1 MFLSGHIDRSDPK
14 GLLCCVDY
22 FALRC
27 GDLNWLLDFAS
38 GFRTDGQLLSLPG
51 FAYSTAL
58 ARLGGGRPGVV
69 VGGGNGGGGGETETS
84 TASKGGSKGGSK
96 GKGGSGKGAK
106 GEASG
111 TKQQQQQ
118 GMSEEE
124 KLETEDALLG
134 ALLTHP
140 AALTAVLDRLES
152 SAVTSDPR
160 WVQALTHPH
169 FAHAR
174 AGVCVCHSHSRV
186 LWVDGI
192 FTRQLPRL
200 QHRSP
205 LCG

>member
-152 SAVTSDPR
+152 SAVTR
-160 WVQALTHPH
+160 TLGQ
-169 FAHAR
+169 
-174 AGVCVCHSHSRV
+174 GCVCVTLTPGYYGLTVYLLGNYPGCNTVRLYAVRV
-186 LWVDGI
+186 VK
-192 FTRQLPRL
+192 
-200 QHRSP
+200 
-205 LCG
+205 CGEREK